1 MARALIV
8 RLDSVGDVLLSG
20 PAVRAVASR
29 YSVTYLASSIGAEA
43 AALLPGVDEVIRFD
57 APWILA
63 DPPTFSESTVQQLA
77 SIIRRRRFDVAL
89 ILASARQSAL
99 PTAMVLRMAGVRF
112 IVGISRD
119 YPGSLLDVRIPGDP
133 DVHEV
138 ERSLMVTEAIGCALP
153 FDDDRRLRI
162 RTGDEDLKVCRSL
175 PERYVVI
182 HPGSSVPSRTLGSA
196 AWQQVVRTLVKEDI
210 DVVLTGTKGE
220 DQTGVIRRAGGDR
233 VTDLIGRTTLAAL
246 GRVIGG
252 ARGICVGNTGAMHL
266 AAAVN
271 TPVVAIM
278 PPTVPTNRWRPW
290 QVPHRILGDQQ
301 IGCRCCYKRVCPLPR
316 QECLSAVTGESVVAA
331 LIAVEGNAQYT
342 SSAVGGPS

>member
-1 MARALIV
+1 MARALVV

-63 DPPTFSESTVQQLA
+63 DPPSFDESTVQQLA

-89 ILASARQSAL
+89 ILASARQSSL

-138 ERSLMVTEAIGCALP
+138 EQSLMVAEAIGCALP
-153 FDDDRRLRI
+153 FDDDRGLHV
-162 RTGDEDLKVCRSL
+162 RTGDQDWEVSRSL
-175 PERYVVI
+175 PARSVVVP
-182 HPGSSVPSRTLGSA
+182 PGSSVPSRSLGSA
-196 AWQQVVRTLVKEDI
+196 AWQQVVRTLVKDDI

-220 DQTGVIRRAGGDR
+220 DQTGAIRRAGGDR
-233 VTDLIGRTTLAAL
+233 VTDLIGRTTLGTL

-290 QVPHRILGDQQ
+290 MVPHRILGDQQ
-301 IGCRCCYKRVCPLPR
+301 IECRCCYRRVCPLPR
-316 QECLSAVTGESVVAA
+316 QECLSSITGESVVAA
-331 LIAVEGNAQYT
+331 LIALDRDTEYAG
-342 SSAVGGPS
+342 AVGGAQ